1 MKTAEEIFTALEEM
15 FGAKRETLDKWG
27 VTAIVSAGYL
37 RNVVQF
43 LKDTADVE
51 LDMLVDIAGIDYL
64 TYPNHEGPRFAVSY
78 SFKSIANPGLR
89 FRLKVLV
96 SEDSLKVPTLCGLY
110 ANANWYERE
119 VFDQFGIVFEGHPD
133 LRRLLNHVEFVG
145 HPPDLR
151 RLLNHVEFVGHPL
164 RKDYPAQKRQ
174 WLSTNDYLLPALE
187 KRLEDLG
194 YRVVQR
200 SKEVGTND
208 NEFLEG
214 SIKE

>member
-78 SFKSIANPGLR
+78 SFKSTSNPGLR

-119 VFDQFGIVFEGHPD
+119 VYDQFGIVFEGH
-133 LRRLLNHVEFVG
+133 
-145 HPPDLR
+145 PDLR

>member
-1 MKTAEEIFTALEEM
+1 MNTVEEIFAVLDEK

-27 VTAIVSAGYL
+27 TTAVISASYL
-37 RNVVQF
+37 HTAVQF
-43 LKDTADVE
+43 LKEKSDIKFE
-51 LDMLVDIAGIDYL
+51 MLVDIAGIDYL

-78 SFKSIANPGLR
+78 AFKSMSKPGAR
-89 FRLKVLV
+89 IRLKVLV
-96 SEDSLKVPTLCGLY
+96 SEEDLKVPTISDLY

-119 VFDQFGIVFEGHPD
+119 VYDQFGV
-133 LRRLLNHVEFVG
+133 VFVG
-145 HPPDLR
+145 HPDLR

-174 WLSTNDYLLPALE
+174 WLSTNDYLLPELE
-187 KRLEDLG
+187 KRLETLG
-194 YRVVQR
+194 YKVVQR
-200 SKEVGTND
+200 SKEVETND

>member
-1 MKTAEEIFTALEEM
+1 MKTAEEIFTALEKM
-15 FGAKRETLDKWG
+15 FGAKRETLDKWS

-37 RNVVQF
+37 RNAVQF
-43 LKDTADVE
+43 LKDTAEVK

-96 SEDSLKVPTLCGLY
+96 SEANLKVPTLSDLY

-119 VFDQFGIVFEGHPD
+119 VFDQFGIEFEGH
-133 LRRLLNHVEFVG
+133 
-145 HPPDLR
+145 PDLR

-187 KRLEDLG
+187 QRLETLG

>member
-1 MKTAEEIFTALEEM
+1 MKTAEEIFTALEKM
-15 FGAKRETLDKWG
+15 FGAKRETLDKWS
-27 VTAIVSAGYL
+27 VTAVVSAGYL
-37 RNVVQF
+37 RNAVQF
-43 LKDTADVE
+43 LKDTAEVK

-64 TYPNHEGPRFAVSY
+64 TYPNHKGPRFAVSY
-78 SFKSIANPGLR
+78 SFKSIENPGLR

-96 SEDSLKVPTLCGLY
+96 SEASLKVPTLSDLY

-119 VFDQFGIVFEGHPD
+119 VFDQFGIVFEGH
-133 LRRLLNHVEFVG
+133 
-145 HPPDLR
+145 PDLR

-194 YRVVQR
+194 YRVIQR
-200 SKEVGTND
+200 SKEVETND

-214 SIKE
+214 SIKA

>member
-1 MKTAEEIFTALEEM
+1 MTAEEIFACLEEK

-27 VTAIVSAGYL
+27 VTAVVSAAYL
-37 RNVVQF
+37 RNAVQF
-43 LKDTADVE
+43 LRDEAAVKF
-51 LDMLVDIAGIDYL
+51 DMLVDIAGIDYL

-78 SFKSIANPGLR
+78 SFKTVVAPCVR
-89 FRLKVLV
+89 VRLKVLV
-96 SEDSLKVPTLCGLY
+96 GEDSLKVPTISDLY

-119 VFDQFGIVFEGHPD
+119 VYDQFGIVFDGH
-133 LRRLLNHVEFVG
+133 
-145 HPPDLR
+145 PDLR

-174 WLSTNDYLLPALE
+174 WLSTNDYLLPTLE
-187 KRLEDLG
+187 KRLQDLG
-194 YRVVQR
+194 YRVIQR
-200 SKEVGTND
+200 SKEVETND

>member
-119 VFDQFGIVFEGHPD
+119 VFDQFGIVFTGH
-133 LRRLLNHVEFVG
+133 
-145 HPPDLR
+145 PDLR

>member
-1 MKTAEEIFTALEEM
+1 MTAEDIFVSLQEK
-15 FGAKRETLDKWG
+15 FSAKRETLDKWT
-27 VTAIVSAGYL
+27 VTAVVPADYL
-37 RNVVQF
+37 HNAVEF
-43 LKDTADVE
+43 LRDSADVKFE
-51 LDMLVDIAGIDYL
+51 MLVDIAGIDYL
-64 TYPNHEGPRFAVSY
+64 TYPDHEGPRFAVAY
-78 SFKSIANPGLR
+78 AFKSVSVPGMR
-89 FRLKVLV
+89 IRLKVLV
-96 SEDSLKVPTLCGLY
+96 GEDSPKVPTISDLY

-119 VFDQFGIVFEGHPD
+119 VYDQFGIVFTGH
-133 LRRLLNHVEFVG
+133 
-145 HPPDLR
+145 PDLR

-194 YRVVQR
+194 YRVIQR

>member
-1 MKTAEEIFTALEEM
+1 MKTAEEIFTALEKM

-37 RNVVQF
+37 RNAVQF
-43 LKDTADVE
+43 LKDTAEVK

-78 SFKSIANPGLR
+78 SFKSIENPGLR

-96 SEDSLKVPTLCGLY
+96 SEASLKVPTVSDLY

-119 VFDQFGIVFEGHPD
+119 VFDQFGIVFEGH
-133 LRRLLNHVEFVG
+133 
-145 HPPDLR
+145 PDLR

-187 KRLEDLG
+187 QRLETLG
-194 YRVVQR
+194 YKVVQR
-200 SKEVGTND
+200 SKEVETND

-214 SIKE
+214 SIKA

>member
-145 HPPDLR
+145 HP
-151 RLLNHVEFVGHPL
+151 L

-200 SKEVGTND
+200 SKEVETND

>member
-1 MKTAEEIFTALEEM
+1 MESVIDILESK
-15 FGAKRETLDKWG
+15 FGAKRDEKAKWD
-27 VTAIVSAGYL
+27 AC
-37 RNVVQF
+37 VVVPKEFLHNAVEF
-43 LKDTADVE
+43 LKNDPSMQF
-51 LDMLVDIAGIDYL
+51 DMLLDLAGIDYL

-78 SFKSIANPGLR
+78 AFKSMKNPGAR
-89 FRLKVLV
+89 IRLKVLV
-96 SEDSLKVPTLCGLY
+96 SEDDLKVPTISDLY

-119 VFDQFGIVFEGHPD
+119 VFDQFGIVFQGH
-133 LRRLLNHVEFVG
+133 
-145 HPPDLR
+145 PDLR

-194 YRVVQR
+194 YRVIQR
-200 SKEVGTND
+200 SKEVETND

>member
-1 MKTAEEIFTALEEM
+1 MKTAEEIFTALEKM

-37 RNVVQF
+37 RNAVQF
-43 LKDTADVE
+43 LKDTAEVK

-78 SFKSIANPGLR
+78 SFKSIENPGLR

-96 SEDSLKVPTLCGLY
+96 SEASLKVPTVSDLY

-119 VFDQFGIVFEGHPD
+119 VFDQFGIEFEGH
-133 LRRLLNHVEFVG
+133 
-145 HPPDLR
+145 PDLR

-174 WLSTNDYLLPALE
+174 WLSTNDYLLPTLE
-187 KRLEDLG
+187 KRLEELG
-194 YRVVQR
+194 YKVVQR
-200 SKEVGTND
+200 SKEVEPND

-214 SIKE
+214 SVKA

>member
-1 MKTAEEIFTALEEM
+1 MTAEEIFACLEEK

-27 VTAIVSAGYL
+27 VTAVVSAAYL
-37 RNVVQF
+37 HNAVEF
-43 LKDTADVE
+43 LKDGADAKF
-51 LDMLVDIAGIDYL
+51 DMLVDIAGIDYL

-78 SFKSIANPGLR
+78 SFKTVAAPCVR
-89 FRLKVLV
+89 VRLKVLV
-96 SEDSLKVPTLCGLY
+96 GEDSLKVPTISDLY

-119 VFDQFGIVFEGHPD
+119 VYAQFGIVFERH
-133 LRRLLNHVEFVG
+133 
-145 HPPDLR
+145 PDLR

-174 WLSTNDYLLPALE
+174 WLSTNDYLLPTLE
-187 KRLEDLG
+187 KRLQDLG
-194 YRVVQR
+194 YRVIQR
-200 SKEVGTND
+200 SKEVETND